1 MLVWV
6 SPPGNSVIVQFP
18 DGNPFK
24 TTLPEGMVQV
34 GCVIVPTEGIAG
46 IIGAAFIVID
56 EVKEAHR
63 LESLT
68 EKA

>member
-1 MLVWV
+1 
-6 SPPGNSVIVQFP
+6 
-18 DGNPFK
+18 
-24 TTLPEGMVQV
+24 MVQV